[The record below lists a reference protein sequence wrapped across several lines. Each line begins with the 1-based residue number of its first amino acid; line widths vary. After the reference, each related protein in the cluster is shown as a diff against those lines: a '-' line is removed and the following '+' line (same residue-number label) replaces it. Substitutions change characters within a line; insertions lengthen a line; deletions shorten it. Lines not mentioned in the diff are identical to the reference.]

1 MRQQSIRVPIIFKAK
16 VKNGN
21 ERKFREAWFGEWVEL
36 AINTADATEAPVAAE
51 WMNKDITKLTH
62 ACVRVLGDQF
72 YSPKKNRHGEDQA
85 NISTFSSDNVKY
97 GRAPVASTFANAILA
112 MERMAFESFMKGQMT
127 TGTLADQ
134 KEYYGDTRT
143 EALETA
149 QSIVDGLLVID
160 DMLWEKT
167 NEPILSLTG
176 DNTHRDKH
184 VAYEVEFPSPTWQS
198 AGHKFRLTEWEAM
211 VAFGELLIPTP
222 KNGANRWVF
231 DKVTDLK
238 IHIPQAFKAKVDL
251 DAMVKLAAEVLKF
264 SKDEVLDLGR
274 EATTFWHDVKDQ
286 LEETRSTR
294 SNADLDLLK
303 DVTERLILATDT
315 DPSSRFRREIAAMSD
330 RLENRVIERSLPAV
344 GRSDR

>member
-1 MRQQSIRVPIIFKAK
+1 MHQQSIRVPIIFKAQ

-21 ERKFREAWFGEWVEL
+21 ERKFREAWFGEWVDL
-36 AINTADATEAPVAAE
+36 AINTADSTEAPVAAE
-51 WMNKDITKLTH
+51 WMNKDISKLTP
-62 ACVRVLGDQF
+62 ACVRVLGDQL

-85 NISTFSSDNVKY
+85 NLSTFSSDDVKY
-97 GRAPVASTFANAILA
+97 GRAPVASAFANATLA
-112 MERMAFESFMKGQMT
+112 MERMAFESFINGRMT

-143 EALETA
+143 EALEKA
-149 QSIVDGLLVID
+149 QAIVGDLLVID
-160 DMLWEKT
+160 NLLWEKT
-167 NEPILSLTG
+167 NEPVLSLTG
-176 DNTHRDKH
+176 DNMHRDKH
-184 VAYEVEFPSPTWQS
+184 VAYEVEFPSGNWQS
-198 AGHKFRLTEWEAM
+198 PGHKFRLTEWEAM
-211 VAFGELLIPTP
+211 IAFGELLIPATE
-222 KNGANRWVF
+222 NGGNRWVF

-264 SKDEVLDLGR
+264 SKDQVLDVGR

-286 LEETRSTR
+286 LEETKSTR

-303 DVTERLILATDT
+303 EVTERLILATDN

-330 RLENRVIERSLPAV
+330 RLENRIIERSQPAL
-344 GRSDR
+344 GR